1 MCKLRYRTMQKIVKK
16 RATDVTVGFIQDA
29 TLCYVKLQTPE
40 LAYNEDEGSNYTV
53 DVVVTK
59 DVFNAYTR
67 DYPKNY
73 AKKFTD
79 EEFEEKYKIEPPYS
93 FKGWNY
99 VVKLKAK
106 ATIRKDMPEHKLYE
120 GDEVP
125 YKFDSRPK
133 LRDEYG
139 DDVTM
144 DVLVGNGS
152 VGTVA
157 FTILE
162 TRKGN
167 FPQLSGVKLSELVH
181 YEADEDAPSK
191 RRWSPFPDDLDDEDE
206 DDVPTS
212 KRSAKKAPAKRSPRD
227 EDDDGDDE
235 VPTRKRPVKKAA
247 AKRAEP
253 EDEDEDEDEDEVS
266 TPKRTVKKAPAK
278 RPAPEPEDDDEEE
291 DEPAHKR
298 PTKKLPAKRVEP
310 EDDDED
316 EARAPKRP
324 AKKAPAKKAE
334 PEDDDEDEPAT
345 KRPAKKAPAKAAEP
359 DEDEDG
365 DDFDDDLPF

>member
-1 MCKLRYRTMQKIVKK
+1 MCKLRYRTMQKNVKG
-16 RATDVTVGFIQDA
+16 RMTDVTVGFIQDA

-53 DVVVTK
+53 DAVVSR
-59 DVFNAYTR
+59 DVFTAYSK

-99 VVKLKAK
+99 VLKLKAK

-167 FPQLSGVKLSELVH
+167 FPQLSGIKLSELIH
-181 YEADEDAPSK
+181 YESDEDAPSK
-191 RRWSPFPDDLDDEDE
+191 RRWSPFPDDLDDEE
-206 DDVPTS
+206 EEAPTP
-212 KRSAKKAPAKRSPRD
+212 KRSAKKAPAKRSARDDDD
-227 EDDDGDDE
+227 EDEDE
-235 VPTRKRPVKKAA
+235 APAPKRPVKKAP

-253 EDEDEDEDEDEVS
+253 EDDEDEEEAPA
-266 TPKRTVKKAPAK
+266 PKRPVKKAPAK
-278 RPAPEPEDDDEEE
+278 RPEPEDDDEEE
-291 DEPAHKR
+291 EAPAPKR
-298 PTKKLPAKRVEP
+298 PVKKAPAKRAEPEDDEEEEAPAPKRPVKKSPAKRVEP
-310 EDDDED
+310 EDDE
-316 EARAPKRP
+316 EEEE
-324 AKKAPAKKAE
+324 APA
-334 PEDDDEDEPAT
+334 P

-359 DEDEDG
+359 EDDDG